1 MRNTQTFR
9 LTHITFLLTVIGI
22 FGCVRED
29 ELYSLNN
36 PNGININSIFF
47 FDQANS
53 SLIEADGTSKH
64 QVTINIHPESSPEN
78 RTVSIET
85 NLGFFENGR
94 RTDTIVVDAN
104 GKRTFFLRSN
114 STGTARVSAKVKSF
128 IIETQVTFIEALPD
142 DLLVSLDKYNIDS
155 TQSIEVTTS
164 LFRGPS
170 RGIVSNPAVVFYSIK
185 ANSVNSQSLVFPAFS
200 QSENGKSKI
209 MIENPFLTSGSFS
222 LEAKCLSPN
231 KDTIKRSVNFRIN

>member
-1 MRNTQTFR
+1 MLALF
-9 LTHITFLLTVIGI
+9 GI

-53 SLIEADGTSKH
+53 SPIEADGTSKH
-64 QVTINIHPESSPEN
+64 QVTINIHPESSQEN
-78 RTVSIET
+78 RTISIET

-94 RTDTIVVDAN
+94 RTDTIVVDAS
-104 GKRTFFLRSN
+104 GSRTFFLRSN

-128 IIETQVTFIEALPD
+128 EIETQVIFTDALPD
-142 DLLVSLDKYNIDS
+142 DLLVSLDKYNVDS

-170 RGIVSNPAVVFYSIK
+170 RGIASNPAVVFYSII
-185 ANSVNSQSLVFPAFS
+185 ADSANSQSLVYPAFS

-209 MIENPFLTSGSFS
+209 TIENPSFTSGSFS
-222 LEAKCLSPN
+222 IEAKCLSAK
-231 KDTIKRSVNFRIN
+231 KDTIRRSVNFRIK